1 MKRFERM
8 LWRARNLHHR
18 LRGLP
23 QEFYRV
29 AGLKVNAQLSAKVLR
44 ADGTVL
50 DLGVVSRRVVTTT
63 GVNGLAT
70 AFVNT
75 VEPETMNFH
84 DCGTGVGAEAVGN
97 TALGT
102 PFGGSRVS
110 GTQSTPGSTN
120 IYQSVATISF
130 TSTLA
135 ITEHGIFSASS
146 AGTMFD
152 RSVFSAINV
161 VNGDSIQWTWALTL
175 PSGG

>member
-1 MKRFERM
+1 MRLAYQYKN
-8 LWRARNLHHR
+8 LWNR

-29 AGLKVNAQLSAKVLR
+29 AGINILAELR
-44 ADGTVL
+44 AVHIDQNGVRTDFGVL
-50 DLGVVSRRVVTTT
+50 SRRVITTA
-63 GVNGLAT
+63 GVAFLAT
-70 AFVNT
+70 AFTNT
-75 VEPETMNFH
+75 VEAEAINYH
-84 DCGTGVGAEAVGN
+84 DCGTGVGGEAIGN

-102 PFGGSRVS
+102 PFGGSRVA

-120 IYQSVATISF
+120 IYRSVATISF

-135 ITEHGIFSASS
+135 ITEHGIFTASTS
-146 AGTMFD
+146 GTLFD

-161 VNGDSIQWTWALTL
+161 VNGDSIQFTWELTL